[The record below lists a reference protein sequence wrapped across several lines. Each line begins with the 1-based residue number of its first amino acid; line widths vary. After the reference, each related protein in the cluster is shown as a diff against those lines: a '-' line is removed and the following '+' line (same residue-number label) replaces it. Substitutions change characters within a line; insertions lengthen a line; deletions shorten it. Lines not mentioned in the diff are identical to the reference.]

1 LFIDADYRR
10 IDQVVINLVNNA
22 IKYSPLADR
31 VEIKVEHDADNAKI
45 SVRDFGIGISPEKLP
60 HLFDR
65 YYRVDSSGVQFSGLG
80 LGLYISAEIV
90 KRHGGEIGVSSIV
103 DEGSTFWFTLPMG
116 E

>member
-1 LFIDADYRR
+1 M
-10 IDQVVINLVNNA
+10 VNNA

-80 LGLYISAEIV
+80 LGLYISAEII
-90 KRHGGEIGVSSIV
+90 KRHGGEIGVSSTV